1 MNTTTRSEK
10 TEQERPKNS
19 FAARLDSNKFARNH
33 PEVWKFIKSLFFGMI
48 TAGPGVVAYMVLCPL
63 LTKTGTTLPDFWFFN
78 VLAANMRESVE
89 YTIPA
94 LVYAFIAST
103 FLGQSLAFIPN
114 RKLAFRADANA
125 ALSTVLMVLLALFT
139 ILANGIVG
147 PAIATVVF
155 KMDALSDTLLN
166 FISKVISMAAT
177 IAWCYPVNRFV
188 IHRVRNKKE
197 DHA

>member
-1 MNTTTRSEK
+1 MTMSTRNGK
-10 TEQERPKNS
+10 TEQAGPKQG
-19 FAARLDSNKFARNH
+19 FAARLDSNKFARGH
-33 PEVWKFIKSLFFGMI
+33 PEAWKFIKSLFFGMV

-63 LTKTGTTLPDFWFFN
+63 LTKSGATLPDFWFFN
-78 VLAANMRESVE
+78 ILAANMRESVE

-125 ALSTVLMVLLALFT
+125 ALSTFLMVLLALFT

-155 KMDALSDTLLN
+155 KMNALSDALLN
-166 FISKVISMAAT
+166 FVSKVISMAAT
-177 IAWCYPVNRFV
+177 VAWCYPVNRFV
-188 IHRVRNKKE
+188 IHRVRKEKE
-197 DHA
+197 DRT

>member
-1 MNTTTRSEK
+1 MITTTSTEK
-10 TEQERPKNS
+10 TGQARPRQG

-33 PEVWKFIKSLFFGMI
+33 PEIWKFIKSLFFGMI

-63 LTKTGTTLPDFWFFN
+63 LTKSGATLPDFWFFN

-103 FLGQSLAFIPN
+103 FIGQALAFIPN

-139 ILANGIVG
+139 ILANGVVG

-155 KMDALSDTLLN
+155 KMNALSDALLN
-166 FISKVISMAAT
+166 FISKIASMAAT
-177 IAWCYPVNRFV
+177 IAWCYPVNRFL
-188 IHRVRNKKE
+188 IHRVRKKK
-197 DHA
+197 DHAE

>member
-1 MNTTTRSEK
+1 MTTTTRSEN
-10 TEQERPKNS
+10 TEQASPKQGI
-19 FAARLDSNKFARNH
+19 AARLDSNKLARNH
-33 PEVWKFIKSLFFGMI
+33 PEIWKFIKSLFFGMI

-63 LTKTGTTLPDFWFFN
+63 LTKSGAALPDFWFFN

-125 ALSTVLMVLLALFT
+125 ALSTFLMILLALFT

-155 KMDALSDTLLN
+155 KMDALSDSLLN

-177 IAWCYPVNRFV
+177 VAWCYPVNRFV
-188 IHRVRNKKE
+188 IHRVRNK
-197 DHA
+197 

>member
-1 MNTTTRSEK
+1 MTTTVRSKK
-10 TEQERPKNS
+10 TGQARHRQG
-19 FAARLDSNKFARNH
+19 FATRLDSNKFARKH
-33 PEVWKFIKSLFFGMI
+33 PEAWKFIKSLFFGMI
-48 TAGPGVVAYMVLCPL
+48 TAGPGVVAYMALCPL
-63 LTKTGTTLPDFWFFN
+63 LTKSGAALPDFWFFN

-103 FLGQSLAFIPN
+103 FLGQSLVFIPN
-114 RKLAFRADANA
+114 RKLAFHADANA
-125 ALSTVLMVLLALFT
+125 ALSTFLMVLLALFT

-155 KMDALSDTLLN
+155 KMNALPDALLN

-177 IAWCYPVNRFV
+177 VAWCYPVNRFL
-188 IHRVRNKKE
+188 IHRVRKKKE
-197 DHA
+197 AHA